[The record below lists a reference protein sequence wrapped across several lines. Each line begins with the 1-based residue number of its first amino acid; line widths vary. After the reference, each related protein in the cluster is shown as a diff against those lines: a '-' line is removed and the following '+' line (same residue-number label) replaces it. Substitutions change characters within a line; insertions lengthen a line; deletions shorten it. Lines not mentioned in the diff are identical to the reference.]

1 MSLCIVCHRVLE
13 GHIYDTS
20 LSKEDGL
27 VIARRGIREVEG
39 GYRFTRDLRLKE
51 VCVARGILPASK

>member
-1 MSLCIVCHRVLE
+1 MCMLLTVLCYRVLE

-20 LSKEDGL
+20 LRKEDGL
-27 VIARRGIREVEG
+27 VIARRGVREVEG

-51 VCVARGILPASK
+51 VCVLTGILLA